1 MLAVFVCNMRE
12 SIIMKLILKKLSVN
26 EAKWTDLLASNCV
39 TIQHVLILKF
49 TFSPKS
55 YRFFQ
60 ETAPRPQLLREWMTL
75 STG

>member
-26 EAKWTDLLASNCV
+26 EAKWTDLLASNCA

-49 TFSPKS
+49 AFSPKR
-55 YRFFQ
+55 YRAIQ
-60 ETAPRPQLLREWMTL
+60 ETGPRPQLLKEWMTL